1 MQKLN
6 AKEQAVFDYIL
17 KLTNIC
23 GYAPSVRE
31 IGEALGYKSTS
42 TVQMYL
48 ERLLEYG
55 YLLREDGKSRSLR
68 VNTAMYAREEQIPV
82 VDAERI
88 RPGEAWEDSI
98 QGYTSIRKFHLE
110 KDMFLM
116 RIGQNAFQIPMD
128 AYLLCK
134 VPNEKETKR
143 TAPSVFTSLGHSLHM
158 KAQVLAILDADTVD
172 RYLFF
177 LEG

>member
-1 MQKLN
+1 MKKLN
-6 AKEQAVFDYIL
+6 TKEQAVFDYIL
-17 KLTNIC
+17 KLTNVF

-31 IGEALGYKSTS
+31 ICEALGYKSTS

-68 VNTAMYAREEQIPV
+68 VNTAMYEQKEGIPI

-88 RPGEAWEDSI
+88 RLEEAWESSI
-98 QGYTSIRKFHLE
+98 QGYTNIRKFHLE
-110 KDMFLM
+110 KGVFLM
-116 RIGQNAFQIPMD
+116 RIGQNAFQLPVD

-134 VPNEKETKR
+134 VPNDEKNR
-143 TAPSVFTSLGHSLHM
+143 TAPSVFAFLEHSLHM
-158 KAQVLAILDADTVD
+158 KARVLAILDADTVD
-172 RYLFF
+172 SCLFSF
-177 LEG
+177 ED